1 MVRWGIIATGSIANK
16 FAKTVSLMGEE
27 AKVIACA
34 SRSVERA
41 KEFADQYGIEKYYG
55 SYEELVQEE
64 EVDAVYIS
72 TPNNYHFENMKMCIE
87 AGKAVLCEKPFTTN
101 AEEAKE
107 IFALAREKGVFV
119 MEAFWVKMMPLNL
132 KLQELLKE
140 NVIGQVK
147 HVRAEF
153 GFVPDEKRR
162 ERKLDS
168 SLAGGALLDIG
179 IYNLGFAGLVFG
191 LEPKNILS
199 SVSKNEFGTDEY
211 ETLVLEYGNG
221 KTASLTSA
229 IGMAMPTEGVIYGT
243 EGKIYFPNY
252 QLAEKLRI
260 ERYDG
265 TSEEIAIPFE
275 INGFEYQIREVAKGI
290 KENQVESNL
299 HPHKDTLAMMDLM
312 DRIRSSWDMVFT
324 CENK

>member
-1 MVRWGIIATGSIANK
+1 MVKWGIIATGTIANN
-16 FAKTVSLMGEE
+16 FAKTVNQMGEE

-34 SRSVERA
+34 SRNVKRA
-41 KEFADQYGIEKYYG
+41 KEFAEQYGIEKYYG
-55 SYEELVQEE
+55 SYEELVQDE

-72 TPNNYHFENMKMCIE
+72 TPNNYHLENMKMCIE

-101 AEEAKE
+101 AKEAKE
-107 IFALAREKGVFV
+107 IFDLARKKGVFV
-119 MEAFWVKMMPLNL
+119 MEAFWVKVLPLHL

-153 GFVPDEKRR
+153 GFVADEKRR
-162 ERKLDS
+162 ARKLDS

-199 SVSKNEFGTDEY
+199 SVSMSEFGTDEY
-211 ETLVLEYGNG
+211 ETLVLEYENG
-221 KTASLTSA
+221 KTASLTSS

-252 QLAEKLRI
+252 KLAEKLRI

-265 TSEEIAIPFE
+265 TSQEIVMPFD
-275 INGFEYQIREVAKGI
+275 INGYEYEIREVAKGI
-290 KENQVESNL
+290 KNNQVESQL
-299 HPHKDTLAMMDLM
+299 HPHKDTLAMMELL
-312 DRIRSSWDMVFT
+312 DRIRSSWNMVFT
-324 CENK
+324 CENN